1 MKLDEK
7 FFLDG
12 NDEFSNRQKNV
23 FAALD
28 QMSSSQPENR
38 YVQRENEF
46 RERRAVVTSARRE
59 TRPLQGQESL
69 FKAEPQPLKRRSPA
83 MNLKSVPDFVKHPTK
98 WKKYDLGDDVMSDK
112 TNQTAAMAFL
122 KEIKE
127 RKSAELEGP
136 STSSSM
142 PPPVKFNRHVKSD
155 GSSKLADKVD
165 PIEKPTFVDGKLTMP
180 EYVVGAEKKK
190 RSPKKQT
197 VVAIGNAVKLGHLE
211 DEENEEDE

>member
-7 FFLDG
+7 FYLDG

-28 QMSSSQPENR
+28 QISSSQPDNR
-38 YVQRENEF
+38 YVQRNDEF

-69 FKAEPQPLKRRSPA
+69 FKAEPQPLKRRSA
-83 MNLKSVPDFVKHPTK
+83 ATNLKSVPDFVKHPTK

-112 TNQTAAMAFL
+112 SNKAAAMSFL

-136 STSSSM
+136 STSSM
-142 PPPVKFNRHVKSD
+142 PPPVRFNRHVKSD
-155 GSSKLADKVD
+155 GSSKSADKVD

-180 EYVVGAEKKK
+180 EYIVGAEKKK
-190 RSPKKQT
+190 RSAKKQT
-197 VVAIGNAVKLGHLE
+197 VVAVGNAVKLGHLE
-211 DEENEEDE
+211 EEDEEE